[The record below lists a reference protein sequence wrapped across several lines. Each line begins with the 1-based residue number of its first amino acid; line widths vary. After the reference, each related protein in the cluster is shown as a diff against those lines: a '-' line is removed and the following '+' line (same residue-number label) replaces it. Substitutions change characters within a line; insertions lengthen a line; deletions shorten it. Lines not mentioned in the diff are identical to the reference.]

1 MAERT
6 LLYLHGL
13 ASSPRGR
20 KRDLLEKRLG
30 PEGFRV
36 AAPDLNAPSFGE
48 LSFDAMVAAAARD
61 AALLRPAVVIGSSLG
76 ALVALALGRRSE
88 GAGIP
93 LVLLAPALA
102 FAERWR
108 TKLPDGDPLEMYHHG
123 EEKNL
128 PVRRAFFEEMAAVR
142 VDEEPPA
149 APVSVVMGSLDE
161 SVPCEQVEG
170 RFREWQATGR
180 LAPGSTL
187 TIVPGGDHGLLEHGD
202 LIEAAVRERLG
213 PF

>member
-13 ASSPRGR
+13 ASSPKGR

-36 AAPDLNAPSFGE
+36 EAPDLNAPSFRE
-48 LSFDAMVAAAARD
+48 LSFEAMVEAAARD
-61 AALLRPAVVIGSSLG
+61 AARLRPAVVIGSSLG
-76 ALVALALGRRSE
+76 ALVALALARRPE
-88 GAGIP
+88 GSGLP
-93 LVLLAPALA
+93 LVLLAPALG

-123 EEKNL
+123 AEKDL
-128 PVRRAFFEEMAAVR
+128 PVRRGFFEEMAAVR

-149 APVSVVMGSLDE
+149 APVSVVMGRLDE
-161 SVPCEQVEG
+161 SVPCEQVEE
-170 RFREWQATGR
+170 RFRAWEATGR
-180 LAPGSTL
+180 LAPGSRL
-187 TIVPGGDHGLLEHGD
+187 TVVEDGDHGLLEQGD
-202 LIEAAVRERLG
+202 AIEAAVRERLRLA
-213 PF
+213 